1 MTKHNTIQVDY
12 TISEN
17 NYQLKSLLN
26 IDSLIPKDDYYICKN
41 NKKLY
46 VSGTINGKSKTEYK
60 SKITCYT
67 CEDCS
72 NFTNPEGRKLRMNRS
87 IQAEGAFAQVKQN
100 MQFKRFLSRGNKN
113 VLSDGVYF
121 YILKVNFPYQ
131 TLKNTLNLS

>member
-1 MTKHNTIQVDY
+1 
-12 TISEN
+12 
-17 NYQLKSLLN
+17 
-26 IDSLIPKDDYYICKN
+26 
-41 NKKLY
+41 
-46 VSGTINGKSKTEYK
+46 
-60 SKITCYT
+60 
-67 CEDCS
+67 
-72 NFTNPEGRKLRMNRS
+72 MNRS